1 MVPPRPS
8 HACGPHMLSFFNG
21 SRKRFVCSANVR
33 VQFSNNRRMKYETL
47 CRRGRTWWKWMLIR
61 TMAADAGSP
70 DAFAHFPQD
79 LLYSPRAFDLS
90 TWGCITLLLGSLTRS
105 QPSAAIIGATT
116 DEYVQRLQQQQAPA
130 HKRQR
135 QRQLQRHCAHFCF
148 RVEGAIV
155 CFYSTVHDQGEMVSG
170 AMPRPTHQAQSLILP
185 RATSLGISSYQHGQ
199 PIMKTPALRYLQWQA
214 PLTDRFPMTANAQET
229 QLLHCIFCRRGHACI
244 RITVNVSVDC

>member
-1 MVPPRPS
+1 MLQQTSHRRLYTLCDVDISSEPCANYQRVRLWIVWTHVVPPRPS

-105 QPSAAIIGATT
+105 QPSA
-116 DEYVQRLQQQQAPA
+116 
-130 HKRQR
+130 
-135 QRQLQRHCAHFCF
+135 
-148 RVEGAIV
+148 
-155 CFYSTVHDQGEMVSG
+155 S
-170 AMPRPTHQAQSLILP
+170 
-185 RATSLGISSYQHGQ
+185 
-199 PIMKTPALRYLQWQA
+199 
-214 PLTDRFPMTANAQET
+214 
-229 QLLHCIFCRRGHACI
+229 
-244 RITVNVSVDC
+244 